1 MDLASVFAGLDRVAW
16 PELRHAYGPADDVPG
31 MLRALAAGDEEAAAE
46 AEQGVWD
53 SLVHQ
58 GTVYPAT
65 VRAVPFLA
73 RLAAAGVRT
82 ADLLGVLGVIADG
95 ADERALDRPGAAHA
109 AVVAQLPLLLP
120 LLSDGTAEVRQCAA
134 WTVAQCGP
142 DAGPAART
150 ALRWRWAAETDPVVR
165 ADVLT
170 ACVLVDPDAA
180 EELCAAGLGPAEPAP
195 VRVAAVL
202 AGVEAGRPWDAA
214 LAATVAALAPLERH
228 TEGSQWDREPLR
240 DLVVALYERG
250 EAAAATE
257 VVASALDRGVAA
269 VRAGADP
276 GPAVTEATW
285 AAETLALRSRSA
297 PRRLLPAMLPLLD
310 FPATAGTVIT
320 ALRDWSEPAPDA
332 VPALVRLAEGTGEP
346 ADDALAALVSL
357 GTPEAADLL
366 ARWLADRPDALR
378 AAFQRT
384 LRRPPAPLPCTP
396 ALLDAVRARLAAVTA
411 GSLAP
416 GGHRP
421 LTAGGLVAVNEP
433 VWLAGLLAGWGPAAR
448 AATPE
453 LVAALPRHPV
463 AVSRAL
469 AAVTDGTDADA
480 VAALRAC
487 AGAGS
492 PTNREAA
499 ATALHTLTGDAGPL
513 IGVLE
518 TGLGGP
524 GDTRDRCAQAAAA
537 LGERARPLL
546 PRLLA
551 LLAEPAA
558 TRTGVP
564 AIRAGLAAATAV
576 WHLTGEGERVL
587 PMILEGLGRA
597 AEPWGD
603 QIANL
608 AAGAA
613 ALLGPAARPAV
624 PHLLPMLGQAR
635 TAAAAARALAAVHP
649 GSDRPAGVPL
659 TELADRVLAAV
670 APSAARN
677 PARAA
682 VEALAAL
689 GPAALTPVLRER
701 IRLLA
706 EGDRRVI
713 GSGLQ
718 TQLIHE
724 DEEFRATVRR
734 LSADPADR
742 TEGGGAPIQPSPTR
756 TGPTPPAAMDP

>member
-1 MDLASVFAGLDRVAW
+1 MDLASVFAGLDRIAW
-16 PELRHAYGPADDVPG
+16 PELHHAYGPADDVPG

-46 AEQGVWD
+46 AEQQVWD

-65 VRAVPFLA
+65 VPAVSFLS

-82 ADLLGVLGVIADG
+82 ADLLSVLGVIADS

-134 WTVAQCGP
+134 WAVAQCGP
-142 DAGPAART
+142 EAGPAART
-150 ALRWRWAAETDPVVR
+150 ALRRRWAAESDPVVR

-170 ACVLVDPDAA
+170 ACVLVAPDTA
-180 EELCAAGLGPAEPAP
+180 EELCAAGLDPAEPAP

-214 LAATVAALAPLERH
+214 LATTVAALAPLGRH
-228 TEGSQWDREPLR
+228 TEGSQWEREPLR

-250 EAAAATE
+250 EADVATE
-257 VVASALDRGVAA
+257 VVVSALDRGVAA

-285 AAETLALRSRSA
+285 AAETLALRSRRA
-297 PRRLLPAMLPLLD
+297 PGRLLPAMLPLLD
-310 FPATAGTVIT
+310 FPATAGTVLT
-320 ALRDWSEPAPDA
+320 ALRDWSEPAPEA

-384 LRRPPAPLPCTP
+384 LWHPPAPLPCTP
-396 ALLDAVRARLAAVTA
+396 ALLDAVRARLTAVTA
-411 GSLAP
+411 GGPAP
-416 GGHRP
+416 GERRP
-421 LTAGGLVAVNEP
+421 LMAGGLVAVNEP

-469 AAVTDGTDADA
+469 AAVADGTDAAA
-480 VAALRAC
+480 VAALRAR

-492 PTNREAA
+492 PANREAA

-513 IGVLE
+513 IDILG
-518 TGLGGP
+518 TGLDAP
-524 GDTRDRCAQAAAA
+524 GDARERCAQAAAA

-551 LLAEPAA
+551 LPAEPAG
-558 TRTGVP
+558 TRTDAP

-576 WHLTGEGERVL
+576 WQLTGDGERVL

-597 AEPWGD
+597 TEPWGD
-603 QIANL
+603 GIANL

-613 ALLGPAARPAV
+613 ALLGPAARPVV
-624 PHLLPMLGQAR
+624 PHLLPLLDRAR
-635 TAAAAARALAAVHP
+635 TAAAAARALAAVYP
-649 GSDRPAGVPL
+649 GSDRPAGLPL
-659 TELADRVLAAV
+659 AELADRVLAAV
-670 APSAARN
+670 APGASRN
-677 PARAA
+677 PACAA

-689 GPAALTPVLRER
+689 GPAAFTPALRER

-734 LSADPADR
+734 LLAEPA
-742 TEGGGAPIQPSPTR
+742 G
-756 TGPTPPAAMDP
+756 